1 MPRDYEDCI
10 QRIDRTPPSRRNAP
24 IKTGDRSD
32 VESEGRACSTSPW
45 TPPKTKA
52 LTLKDSQLDKNEMS
66 KTEIKLIQEEAKNKK
81 RRKPIQKERREPQQ
95 REEYSCSNP
104 QCEATMLFYPSQ
116 VTDPETLKC
125 KKCRR
130 LIPR

>member
-1 MPRDYEDCI
+1 MPRDYDDCV
-10 QRIDRTPPSRRNAP
+10 QKIDRTPPSRRNTTKANNR
-24 IKTGDRSD
+24 GDG
-32 VESEGRACSTSPW
+32 ESEGRACSTSPW
-45 TPPKTKA
+45 TPPATKP
-52 LTLKDSQLDKNEMS
+52 LTLKDSQLEKKEMS
-66 KTEIKLIQEEAKNKK
+66 KTELKLIQDEVKNKK
-81 RRKPIQKERREPQQ
+81 RRKPVQKERREPQQ